1 MRLQPSSLTLVGK
14 FGLRPLSDGLLGC
27 VTARLKQMIK
37 PFLRSLRLLT
47 LRQRMIYTALVV
59 SRMLVNLLDVAGLMA
74 VGLLGSM
81 LASGLTEKQTASFAG
96 FTVSIDSSTTF
107 LVITLLIAGFFLA
120 KSFLSIVLLRI
131 TSVFLARVEGRAA
144 TRIADYIF
152 SGGLSRVQS
161 YSRGDIHFAVMGSTL
176 NATNGLLLTGSTI
189 LTDFAL
195 FASVLIVFVLVD
207 VSTAIVIALYFL
219 VLVYLF
225 QLFISKKLRTLGE
238 RQKSTSIGSI
248 DAIYDLTHAF
258 REITVL
264 AKRAFYID
272 SFAKFRTEQA
282 RNTALQKFYFAIPRF
297 LLETGLMI
305 GVLALIGWQF
315 LRGNLSDGLVTTGIF
330 LAGGL
335 RITGALVPIQ
345 TALANIRT
353 YGPQAKVAQDILAEL
368 KKESSESMIAVERSA
383 SRETI
388 DSVPSDR
395 GFSVIVSNVT
405 FTHHDATEPALM
417 DVSLKIPTGGYVAF
431 VGPSGA
437 GKTTLADVILGIH
450 KPSTGKVLVDGYDPE
465 VLRNSRP
472 GAISY
477 VPQTPG
483 LVSGTLAQNIA
494 LGVDAS
500 EVDEDTVWRALEM
513 AQLDTVVKGFSDGI
527 HSSLGK
533 QADALSGGQ
542 KQRLGLARALYTS
555 PRLLV
560 LDEATSALDAGTEA
574 SVSATI
580 GKLGKSVTVLI
591 IAHRLSTIQD
601 ADTVFVIE
609 GGRISAQGKFS
620 DVRRKAPVVE
630 EYVRLMAIQPG
641 KR

>member
-1 MRLQPSSLTLVGK
+1 MK
-14 FGLRPLSDGLLGC
+14 DFLGGFPRC
-27 VTARLKQMIK
+27 TTARLKQMIK

-47 LRQRMIYTALVV
+47 IRQRAIYISLVV

-81 LASGLTEKQTASFAG
+81 LASGLTDKQSASFGG
-96 FTVSIDSSTTF
+96 FTVNIDSSGTF
-107 LVITLLIAGFFLA
+107 LLITLLIAGFFLA
-120 KSFLSIVLLRI
+120 KSFLSIVLLRL

-207 VSTAIVIALYFL
+207 VSTAMVIAAYFL
-219 VLVYLF
+219 ALVTLF
-225 QLFISKKLRTLGE
+225 QLLISKRLRRLGE
-238 RQKSTSIGSI
+238 RQKLTTVGST
-248 DAIYDLTHAF
+248 DAIYDLTQAF

-264 AKRAFYID
+264 AKRAFYIENF
-272 SFAKFRTEQA
+272 SRFRKEQA

-345 TALANIRT
+345 TALASIRT
-353 YGPQAKVAQDILAEL
+353 YGPQAKLAQDILGEL
-368 KKESSESMIAVERSA
+368 QQRPLKPVEKT
-383 SRETI
+383 ETETTRI
-388 DSVPSDR
+388 VGDDVPAKSGLPVSVSH
-395 GFSVIVSNVT
+395 VT
-405 FTHHDATEPALM
+405 FTHHDGTEPAVV
-417 DVSLKIPTGGYVAF
+417 DVSLDIPAGGYVAF

-437 GKTTLADVILGIH
+437 GKTTLADIILGIH
-450 KPSTGKVLVDGYDPE
+450 SPTGGEVLVDGIDPAT
-465 VLRNSRP
+465 LRQRHP

-494 LGVDAS
+494 LGVEPDDI
-500 EVDEDTVWRALEM
+500 DEERVWRSLEM
-513 AQLDTVVKGFSDGI
+513 AELDTVVKSFPEGI

-533 QADALSGGQ
+533 QSDALSGGQ
-542 KQRLGLARALYTS
+542 KQRLGLARALYTA

-574 SVSATI
+574 NVSATI
-580 GKLGKSVTVLI
+580 EKLGQSVTVI
-591 IAHRLSTIQD
+591 VIAHRLSTIQH
-601 ADTVFVIE
+601 ADQVFVLE
-609 GGRISAQGKFS
+609 DGAISAKGKFAE
-620 DVRRKAPVVE
+620 VRRQVPLIE
-630 EYVRLMAIQPG
+630 EYVRLMAIDSSN
-641 KR
+641 

>member
-1 MRLQPSSLTLVGK
+1 
-14 FGLRPLSDGLLGC
+14 
-27 VTARLKQMIK
+27 MIK

-47 LRQRMIYTALVV
+47 IRQRVIYISLVV

-96 FTVSIDSSTTF
+96 FTVSIDSSATF
-107 LVITLLIAGFFLA
+107 LIITLLIAGFFLA
-120 KSFLSIVLLRI
+120 KSFLSIFLLRL
-131 TSVFLARVEGRAA
+131 TSMFLARVEGRAA

-207 VSTAIVIALYFL
+207 VSTAMVIAVYFL
-219 VLVYLF
+219 TLVTLF
-225 QLFISKKLRTLGE
+225 QLVISRRLRKLGE
-238 RQKSTSIGSI
+238 RQRLTSIGST

-272 SFAKFRTEQA
+272 NFSRFRKEQA

-345 TALANIRT
+345 TALASIRT
-353 YGPQAKVAQDILAEL
+353 YGPQAKIAQDILAGIEKNPL
-368 KKESSESMIAVERSA
+368 PPRRMPA
-383 SRETI
+383 
-388 DSVPSDR
+388 DSPLNHGGKTRPPDR
-395 GFSVIVSNVT
+395 GFGVTVEQVT
-405 FTHHDATEPALM
+405 FTHHDGTEPAL
-417 DVSLKIPTGGYVAF
+417 DGISLDIPPGGYVAF

-437 GKTTLADVILGIH
+437 GKTTLADIILGVH
-450 KPSTGKVLVDGYDPE
+450 KPSTGAVLVDGSDPE
-465 VLRNSRP
+465 SLRTSNP
-472 GAISY
+472 GLVSY
-477 VPQTPG
+477 VPQSPG
-483 LVSGTLAQNIA
+483 LVSGSIAQNIA
-494 LGVDAS
+494 LGEELS
-500 EVDEDTVWRALEM
+500 EIDEDRVWRVLEM
-513 AQLDTVVKGFSDGI
+513 AELDTVVKDFNDGI

-533 QADALSGGQ
+533 QSDALSGGQ

-580 GKLGKSVTVLI
+580 EKLGDSVTVI
-591 IAHRLSTIQD
+591 VIAHRLSTIQH
-601 ADTVFVIE
+601 ADTVFVLE
-609 GGRISAQGKFS
+609 SARISSHGTFQEIRNQ
-620 DVRRKAPVVE
+620 VPLIE
-630 EYVRLMAIQPG
+630 EYVKLMSFD
-641 KR
+641 

>member
-1 MRLQPSSLTLVGK
+1 MV
-14 FGLRPLSDGLLGC
+14 
-27 VTARLKQMIK
+27 K

-47 LRQRMIYTALVV
+47 IRQRAIYIALVV

-81 LASGLTEKQTASFAG
+81 LASGLTDKQTASFAG
-96 FTVSIDSSTTF
+96 FTVSIDSSGTF
-107 LVITLLIAGFFLA
+107 LLITLLIAGFFLA

-161 YSRGDIHFAVMGSTL
+161 YSKGDIHFAVMGSSTS
-176 NATNGLLLTGSTI
+176 ATNGLLLTGSTI

-195 FASVLIVFVLVD
+195 FASVLTVFVLVD
-207 VSTAIVIALYFL
+207 VSTAMVIAVYFL
-219 VLVYLF
+219 TLVTLF
-225 QLFISKKLRTLGE
+225 QLLISNRLKDLGR
-238 RQKSTSIGSI
+238 RQKATSIRST
-248 DAIYDLTHAF
+248 DAIYDLTQAF

-264 AKRAFYID
+264 AKRDFYVENF
-272 SFAKFRTEQA
+272 SRFRKEQA
-282 RNTALQKFYFAIPRF
+282 RTSALQKFYFAIPRF

-353 YGPQAKVAQDILAEL
+353 YGPQAKVAQEILSEGQERATKPVEKVETEPVRIAGYETPA
-368 KKESSESMIAVERSA
+368 KKGL
-383 SRETI
+383 
-388 DSVPSDR
+388 SV
-395 GFSVIVSNVT
+395 SVSHVT
-405 FTHHDATEPALM
+405 FTHHDATEPALV
-417 DVSLKIPTGGYVAF
+417 DVSLDIPAGGYVAF

-437 GKTTLADVILGIH
+437 GKTTLADIILGIH
-450 KPSTGKVLVDGYDPE
+450 SPNSGDVLVDGIYPAT
-465 VLRNSRP
+465 LRQNHP

-494 LGVDAS
+494 LGVDLADI
-500 EVDEDTVWRALEM
+500 DEERIWRSLEM
-513 AQLDTVVKGFSDGI
+513 AELDAVVKSFPEGI

-533 QADALSGGQ
+533 QSDALSGGQ
-542 KQRLGLARALYTS
+542 KQRLGLARALYTA

-574 SVSATI
+574 NVSATI
-580 GKLGKSVTVLI
+580 ERLGQSVTVI
-591 IAHRLSTIQD
+591 VIAHRLSTIQH
-601 ADTVFVIE
+601 ADTVFVLE
-609 GGRISAQGKFS
+609 HGSISAKGKFAEI
-620 DVRRKAPVVE
+620 RRQVPLIE
-630 EYVRLMAIQPG
+630 EYVRLMAIDVSD
-641 KR
+641 

>member
-1 MRLQPSSLTLVGK
+1 
-14 FGLRPLSDGLLGC
+14 
-27 VTARLKQMIK
+27 MIK

-47 LRQRMIYTALVV
+47 VRQRVIYIALVV

-81 LASGLTEKQTASFAG
+81 LASGLTDKQFASFAG
-96 FTVSIDSSTTF
+96 FTVSIDSSGTF
-107 LVITLLIAGFFLA
+107 LLITLLIAGFFLA
-120 KSFLSIVLLRI
+120 KSFLSIVLLRL

-161 YSRGDIHFAVMGSTL
+161 YSRGDIHFAVMSSSTS
-176 NATNGLLLTGSTI
+176 ATNGLLLTGSTI

-207 VSTAIVIALYFL
+207 VSTAIVIAVYFL
-219 VLVYLF
+219 TLVALF
-225 QLFISKKLRTLGE
+225 QLLISRRLRRLGE
-238 RQKSTSIGSI
+238 RQKLTTVGST
-248 DAIYDLTHAF
+248 DAIYDLTQAF

-264 AKRAFYID
+264 AKRAFYIENF
-272 SFAKFRTEQA
+272 SRFRKEQA
-282 RNTALQKFYFAIPRF
+282 RNVALQKFYFAIPRF

-353 YGPQAKVAQDILAEL
+353 YGPQARVAQDILGEL
-368 KKESSESMIAVERSA
+368 QQRPPKPVEKT
-383 SRETI
+383 ETATTRI
-388 DSVPSDR
+388 VGDEVPAKSGLPVSVSH
-395 GFSVIVSNVT
+395 VT
-405 FTHHDATEPALM
+405 FTHHDGTEPALV
-417 DVSLKIPTGGYVAF
+417 DVSLEIPAGGYVAF

-437 GKTTLADVILGIH
+437 GKTTLADIILGIH
-450 KPSTGKVLVDGYDPE
+450 SSTTGCVLVDGIDPGT
-465 VLRNSRP
+465 LRQRHP

-494 LGVDAS
+494 LGVDVADI
-500 EVDEDTVWRALEM
+500 DEERVWRSLEM
-513 AQLDTVVKGFSDGI
+513 AELDVLVTSFPEGI

-533 QADALSGGQ
+533 QSDALSGGQ
-542 KQRLGLARALYTS
+542 KQRLGLARALYTA

-574 SVSATI
+574 NVSATI
-580 GKLGKSVTVLI
+580 EKLGQSVTVI
-591 IAHRLSTIQD
+591 VIAHRLSTIQN
-601 ADTVFVIE
+601 ADTVFVVE
-609 GGRISAQGKFS
+609 NGQISAEGTFEH
-620 DVRRKAPVVE
+620 VRQTVPLIE
-630 EYVRLMAIQPG
+630 EYVRLLHL
-641 KR
+641 K